1 MTTLVT
7 GMIFGAV
14 GSLHCVGMCGPLVL
28 TMGRGL
34 RRPSRRAQLQHALTY
49 HAGRVLTYVV
59 LGSMAGLVG
68 ETLSTWG
75 LGRALAITA
84 GLLLLLAAF
93 GSVVPRRLRGW
104 GAAPAALATRACA
117 MAGRWSRLHSVA
129 GPALA
134 GAANGLLP
142 CGLVYSALL
151 TAAAMGTD
159 SERRGRD
166 GRVRA
171 RDDPR
176 ARRPDDGD
184 GIPGV
189 RHPLAPAPADAGPA
203 RADRRDAPRPRLR
216 PSVRGTGPCARA
228 FRHRTS
234 VRSAQSLSPPER
246 RGPSLSER
254 ANERSARL
262 RA

>member
-1 MTTLVT
+1 MTALVT
-7 GMIFGAV
+7 GLIFGAA

-49 HAGRVLTYVV
+49 HTGRVLTYVV

-68 ETLSTWG
+68 ETLSAWG

-104 GAAPAALATRACA
+104 GAAPAALATQACA

-151 TAAAMGTD
+151 TAAAMGTTV
-159 SERRGRD
+159 SAVALMVGFGLGTIPALVGLSMAAASPAFGMRSRLRRLTPVLLALTAAMLLFRG
-166 GRVRA
+166 
-171 RDDPR
+171 
-176 ARRPDDGD
+176 
-184 GIPGV
+184 
-189 RHPLAPAPADAGPA
+189 LAPSSAAADHAHVHSAIA
-203 RADRRDAPRPRLR
+203 RP
-216 PSVRGTGPCARA
+216 
-228 FRHRTS
+228 
-234 VRSAQSLSPPER
+234 
-246 RGPSLSER
+246 
-254 ANERSARL
+254 
-262 RA
+262 